1 MVFPALIVPNRYCS
15 SGDVR
20 RLGAFSGLVEAR
32 CTRGK
37 LQLYVNG
44 KVAVT
49 NCALPR
55 TCALPLK
62 RIVGQTSAFPQ
73 SCLGASWHPRRRGE
87 LRPCGCVGRPHLLS
101 QALFRA
107 GFGEGV

>member
-1 MVFPALIVPNRYCS
+1 MALRGYRDAAENVTMVFPALIVPNRYCS

-44 KVAVT
+44 KVAV
-49 NCALPR
+49 
-55 TCALPLK
+55 
-62 RIVGQTSAFPQ
+62 
-73 SCLGASWHPRRRGE
+73 
-87 LRPCGCVGRPHLLS
+87 
-101 QALFRA
+101 
-107 GFGEGV
+107 